1 MIPLFYYYYF
11 KKNYYNLVFDIQL
24 LQMINYEQAIDING
38 ISERCLTKNLGVN
51 TLLILTFWANS
62 RFGP

>member
-1 MIPLFYYYYF
+1 MIPLFYYYYL

-38 ISERCLTKNLGVN
+38 ISKRCLTKNLGVN
-51 TLLILTFWANS
+51 TLLIPTFWANS